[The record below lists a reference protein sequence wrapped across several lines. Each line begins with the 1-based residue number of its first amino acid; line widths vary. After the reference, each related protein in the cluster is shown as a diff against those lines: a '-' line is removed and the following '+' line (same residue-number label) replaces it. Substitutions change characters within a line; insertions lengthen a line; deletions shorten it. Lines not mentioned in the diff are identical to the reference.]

1 MLDSQDICRLLQGHG
16 CSMKYEK
23 AYARGYVHPAFEHP
37 LFVKHYDT
45 GVSVKRQPLVLHP
58 AYRKSAHWEQIKTL
72 TLGQPN
78 ETYKSTS
85 LEVFPFAPG
94 STSKTGIAV
103 DVAGIDDLH
112 RLLRVLSGESATIE
126 RRLED
131 EVSMTE
137 AFEQSPLGLQ
147 IEATEREAIIRA
159 RVGQGVYRQA
169 LLKYWQGCSV
179 SGVSL
184 APMLRASHIKPWRD
198 ATHLER
204 LDPFNGLLLTP
215 NFDQAFDQGLISF
228 TEAGNILIASAL
240 DIDLQQALG
249 IDAGCCLRAVDSRHS
264 GYLAWHRE
272 HRFQG

>member
-1 MLDSQDICRLLQGHG
+1 MLNSQDICRLLEVDG
-16 CSMKYEK
+16 CSTEYKRK
-23 AYARGYVHPAFEHP
+23 YARGYVHPALEYP
-37 LFVKHYDT
+37 LFVKQSGKD
-45 GVSVKRQPLVLHP
+45 VPVKLQPLVLHP
-58 AYRKSAHWEQIKTL
+58 AYRSSARWEDIKAL
-72 TLGQPN
+72 TQGTPN

-85 LEVFPFAPG
+85 LEVFPLAPG
-94 STSKTGIAV
+94 STSNTGIAV
-103 DVAGIDDLH
+103 GVGSVDDLR
-112 RLLRVLSGESATIE
+112 RLLGVLIGESATIE

-137 AFEQSPLGLQ
+137 TFEQSPLGQQ

-228 TEAGNILIASAL
+228 TEAGDILIAKAL

-249 IDAGCCLRAVDSRHS
+249 IDADCCLRASDSRHS